1 MAPLEA
7 SGPNAEQIRYW
18 NDTAGAKWTAFQQVL
33 DEQLGALGRRAMDE
47 AGVAPGERAI
57 DVGCGCGDT
66 TIELGRR
73 VGPEG
78 TVVGID
84 LSAPMLERAVT
95 QARAAQVANVRFEN
109 ADAQTHR
116 FPPGQYDLVF
126 SRFGVMF
133 FADPAVAFTN
143 LRAAVRAGGR
153 IGFVCWQALREN
165 PWLALPL
172 GVAARYIPLPPPPA
186 PGTPGPFSFADTDRV
201 RGILAQSGFAE
212 ITFAD
217 LRETL
222 TVGGGGALDQT
233 VAFLLQGVGPA
244 SAALREADPAVRSK
258 VAAAVREALA
268 PFHTA
273 AGVRLA
279 SAAWIVTARR

>member
-1 MAPLEA
+1 MVPLEA

-18 NDTAGAKWTAFQQVL
+18 NETAGPKWTAFQQVL
-33 DEQLGALGRRAMDE
+33 DEQLGALGRRAMDQTR
-47 AGVAPGERAI
+47 VAPGESAI

-73 VGPEG
+73 VGPRG

-84 LSAPMLERAVT
+84 LSAPMLERAAT
-95 QARAAQVANVRFEN
+95 QARAAGLANVRFEN

-116 FPPGQYDLVF
+116 FAAAQWDLVF

-133 FADPAVAFTN
+133 FADPPAAFTN
-143 LRAAVRAGGR
+143 LYAALRPGGR
-153 IGFVCWQALREN
+153 IAFVCWQALREN
-165 PWLALPL
+165 AWLALPL
-172 GVAARYIPLPPPPA
+172 GVAARYITLPPPPV
-186 PGTPGPFSFADTDRV
+186 PGTPGPFSFADADRV
-201 RGILAQSGFAE
+201 RGILAQAGFAE
-212 ITFAD
+212 IAFAD

-233 VAFLLQGVGPA
+233 VDFLLQGVGPT
-244 SAALREADPAVRSK
+244 SAALREADPAVRPK
-258 VAAAVREALA
+258 VSAAVREALA